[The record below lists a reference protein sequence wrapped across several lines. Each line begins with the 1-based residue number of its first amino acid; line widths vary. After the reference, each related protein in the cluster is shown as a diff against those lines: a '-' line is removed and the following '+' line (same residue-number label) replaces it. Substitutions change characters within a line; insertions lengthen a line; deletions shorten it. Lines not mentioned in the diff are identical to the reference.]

1 MNIKN
6 DFTIEKAV
14 EKLKG
19 ELSSHIKVELRTNV
33 INRDKK
39 WIDVDKN
46 AFVGIRVSFYS
57 DGISSISYVPNFFAR
72 MIFGGLIGGLFHS
85 SSRTELKNKIESFL
99 ISEYY
104 E

>member
-19 ELSSHIKVELRTNV
+19 ELSSHIKVKLRRNV
-33 INRDKK
+33 INSDKK
-39 WIDVDKN
+39 WIDIDQN

-57 DGISSISYVPNFFAR
+57 DGVSTIKYVPNFFAR
-72 MIFGGLIGGLFHS
+72 IVFGGLISGLFHS
-85 SSRTELKNKIESFL
+85 SSRTKLKNQIESFL